1 MASGRCKI
9 VGICD
14 VDRRAL
20 DPSAERVAKLTGDQ
34 PGRYR
39 DYREM
44 LEQERPE
51 IVIVTTPDHWHAL
64 PTIAALKAGAQ
75 AYVNKPTAHTVGEG
89 QAMVRAARVV
99 QVGLFT
105 FDRFTLTRESRLF
118 GGNDAE
124 KGDVA
129 GMYFHGTKGTF
140 RLGHRGGWVFYPA
153 GGGSPQGEKARR
165 NEPDAQNIREF
176 WADFLAAIE
185 TGSKPARAIADA
197 HRATT
202 CALMGMVSLKAR
214 CSVVWDATRETILGD
229 AEAAKPLRREYRKGW
244 ECPV

>member
-1 MASGRCKI
+1 
-9 VGICD
+9 
-14 VDRRAL
+14 
-20 DPSAERVAKLTGDQ
+20 
-34 PGRYR
+34 
-39 DYREM
+39 
-44 LEQERPE
+44 
-51 IVIVTTPDHWHAL
+51 
-64 PTIAALKAGAQ
+64 
-75 AYVNKPTAHTVGEG
+75 
-89 QAMVRAARVV
+89 
-99 QVGLFT
+99 
-105 FDRFTLTRESRLF
+105 
-118 GGNDAE
+118 
-124 KGDVA
+124 
-129 GMYFHGTKGTF
+129 MYFHGTKGTF